1 MTPVHP
7 RARGE
12 QRCPGSPGRE
22 AIGSSPRT
30 RGTDTGAGRPPLSSR
45 FIPAHAGNR
54 CTRPSWV
61 PPTPVHPRARGEQQG
76 AQVRTPE
83 YSGSSPRTRGTGV
96 EGQDAGRIQRFIP
109 AHAGNRAPFPTSQVP
124 ATVHPRARG
133 EQARVAQVVP
143 GATGSSPRTRGT
155 AAVQQHGVRPHRFIP
170 AHAGNSR
177 RPTCGLWRASVHPRA
192 RGEQLR
198 MAAAVSLSAGSSPR
212 TRGTDSRMPTPSP
225 WPRFIP
231 AHAGNRC
238 KSRGPTMP
246 AAVHPRARG
255 EQGER
260 EVMVIWPNGS
270 SPRTRGT
277 EPHLQHRRQ
286 LRRFIPA
293 HAGNRLHLTY

>member
-109 AHAGNRAPFPTSQVP
+109 AHAGN
-124 ATVHPRARG
+124 
-133 EQARVAQVVP
+133 
-143 GATGSSPRTRGT
+143 SS
-155 AAVQQHGVRPHRFIP
+155 
-170 AHAGNSR
+170 

-246 AAVHPRARG
+246 AAVRPRARG
-255 EQGER
+255 EQRSAPSECGAAD
-260 EVMVIWPNGS
+260 GS

-277 EPHLQHRRQ
+277 VCMAPSSGYSCW
-286 LRRFIPA
+286 FIPA
-293 HAGNRLHLTY
+293 HAGNSATR